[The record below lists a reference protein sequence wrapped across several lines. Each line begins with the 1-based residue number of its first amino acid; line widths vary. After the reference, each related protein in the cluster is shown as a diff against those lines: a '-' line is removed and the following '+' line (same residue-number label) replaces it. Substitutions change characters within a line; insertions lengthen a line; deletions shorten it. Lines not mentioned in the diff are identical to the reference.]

1 MEDRTKPTDKQCAFA
16 LDLMSR
22 LGYNEMDVRDMYDK
36 DFDDLTRREMGILID
51 DMLDEL
57 GV

>member
-1 MEDRTKPTDKQCAFA
+1 MQDRPTDRQCAFA
-16 LDLMSR
+16 LDLMAR
-22 LGYNEMDVRDMYDK
+22 LGYNETDVRDMCDK
-36 DFDDLTRREMGILID
+36 DFDELTRHEMGILID

>member
-1 MEDRTKPTDKQCAFA
+1 MEDKTQPTDRQCDFA
-16 LDLMSR
+16 MYLMSR
-22 LGYNEMDVRDMYDK
+22 LGYNDTDIRDMYDK
-36 DFDDLTRREMGILID
+36 DFDDLTRREMEILID

>member
-1 MEDRTKPTDKQCAFA
+1 MQDRTKPTDKQCAFA

-22 LGYNEMDVRDMYDK
+22 LGYNETDIRDMYNK

>member
-1 MEDRTKPTDKQCAFA
+1 MEDRTKPTDKQCGFA

-22 LGYNEMDVRDMYDK
+22 LGYNDTDIRDMYDK
-36 DFDDLTRREMGILID
+36 DFSDLTRREMGILID

>member
-1 MEDRTKPTDKQCAFA
+1 MEDRTKPTNKQCAFA
-16 LDLMSR
+16 LDLLSR
-22 LGYNEMDVRDMYDK
+22 LGYDETDVREMCDK

-51 DMLDEL
+51 DLLDEL